1 MKILG
6 IEHIGIAVISIDKDA
21 PFWKH
26 ILNLPHRG
34 TEAVENQGVMTDIYD
49 TGRGKVEL
57 LEAMGSDTPLG
68 KFLEKRGAGM
78 HHVCFEVDNI
88 TNVIKELKEFNIQVL
103 SNEPTMGAEGYKVVF
118 IHPKSTGGVL
128 VELAEKSLPFPISIT
143 VSNI

>member
-6 IEHIGIAVISIDKDA
+6 IEHIGIAVNSIDKDA

-57 LEAMGSDTPLG
+57 LEAMGLDTPLG

-88 TNVIKELKEFNIQVL
+88 TTAIKELKQDNIQVL

-128 VELAEKSLPFPISIT
+128 VELAEKS
-143 VSNI
+143 